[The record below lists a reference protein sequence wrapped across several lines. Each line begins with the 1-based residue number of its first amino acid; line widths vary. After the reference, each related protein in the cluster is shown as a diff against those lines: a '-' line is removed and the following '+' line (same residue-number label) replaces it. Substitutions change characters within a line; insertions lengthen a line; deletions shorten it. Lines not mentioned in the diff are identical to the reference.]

1 MAENPPPVEEP
12 AAGPTSSFSERM
24 RPANVRQVYLV
35 NDPAPVAIPMSR
47 LALFNL
53 IYGVAFLVVG
63 IVAIIFPISF
73 TFALDYVIG
82 GVLTA
87 AGIIAFGIFVFT
99 CGAPGSWLLLVLG
112 IIHFAIGIWLI
123 LTPAAGVV
131 YLTLVLCGW
140 FIAQGIAKMAQACHM
155 RGSMPSWPAVFSSGA
170 LSIVL
175 GFWILVILPENA
187 VWVLGVLFGV
197 DMLVT
202 GVAALLVALMIY
214 LGLRQQPE
222 GQEPLLPEAPE
233 DIDRAVGNV

>member
-1 MAENPPPVEEP
+1 MAENPPVESAAPGP
-12 AAGPTSSFSERM
+12 ASSFSEAL
-24 RPANVRQVYLV
+24 RPGNATQVYLV
-35 NDPAPVAIPMSR
+35 NDSSASPIPMKK
-47 LALFNL
+47 LGLFNL
-53 IYGVAFLVVG
+53 IYGIAFIIVG

-87 AGIIAFGIFVFT
+87 AGVIAFGIFVFT

-155 RGSMPSWPAVFSSGA
+155 RGAMPSWPAVFSSGA

-175 GFWILVILPENA
+175 GFWIVVILPDNA
-187 VWVLGVLFGV
+187 VWVLGLLFGV

-202 GVAALLVALMIY
+202 GIAALLVALTIY
-214 LGLRQQPE
+214 LGARQQPE
-222 GQEPLLPEAPE
+222 GQEPLLQEAPD
-233 DIDRAVGNV
+233 DIDQAISNV